1 LTCFRFHHAKGK
13 KAGLVKGLPS
23 FTKIPN
29 GLPGLETRQPLL
41 FAGVLDGRLT
51 ITKFVE
57 LTSSNPAKLY
67 GMGSTKGSI
76 APGYDADL
84 VIWYPTD
91 QQCTDAERCMKP
103 FTLGNEM
110 LHHDIDYSPF
120 EGYVFKNWPR
130 YTILRGKVV
139 WDRDGDGV
147 LGSMGYG
154 RFLKRGISTLSSP
167 RNVWLN
173 GFRPK

>member
-1 LTCFRFHHAKGK
+1 LIKGF
-13 KAGLVKGLPS
+13 PS

-41 FAGVLDGRLT
+41 FSGVLDGRLS

-67 GMGSTKGSI
+67 GMGDTKGSV
-76 APGYDADL
+76 APGYDADI
-84 VIWYPTD
+84 VIWYPMD
-91 QQCTDAERCMKP
+91 GQCADAEKRMEP
-103 FTLGNEM
+103 FALTNEM

-120 EGYVFKNWPR
+120 EGYAFKNWPR
-130 YTILRGKVV
+130 FTILRGKIV

-147 LGSMGYG
+147 LGSIGQG
-154 RFLKRGISTLSSP
+154 RFLKRGISTLSTP
-167 RNVWLN
+167 RNTSVN
-173 GFRPK
+173 GFPTGSG